1 MTRPT
6 TYVWPTIR
14 AREAR
19 QLIDDLVDH
28 CQLAWPRGRGLMV
41 GSARDGDNDC
51 HVTPGS
57 TGTYVVANRVDAFER
72 TVPAGATVVRAP
84 NHTNCGS
91 REFTVRDIEGNWW
104 SFGTYAGA

>member
-28 CQLAWPRGRGLMV
+28 CQLAWPRG
-41 GSARDGDNDC
+41 
-51 HVTPGS
+51 
-57 TGTYVVANRVDAFER
+57 
-72 TVPAGATVVRAP
+72 AG
-84 NHTNCGS
+84 
-91 REFTVRDIEGNWW
+91 
-104 SFGTYAGA
+104 